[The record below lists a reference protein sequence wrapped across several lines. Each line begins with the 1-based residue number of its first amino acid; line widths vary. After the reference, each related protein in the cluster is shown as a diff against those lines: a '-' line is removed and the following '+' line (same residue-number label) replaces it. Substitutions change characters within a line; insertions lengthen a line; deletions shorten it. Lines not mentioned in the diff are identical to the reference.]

1 MFVLVVLLTRNS
13 VFGRVKRM
21 NRYLSVAFF
30 LVGSPVLKSDLP
42 LDYYPCLMPQN
53 LFVGYSCD
61 CKFSNISSQYEEI

>member
-1 MFVLVVLLTRNS
+1 MFFLGLLSAEKS

-30 LVGSPVLKSDLP
+30 LAGSPVLKSDLP